1 MRDSEIIVDNF
12 AGGGGASTGIELAI
26 GRSVDIAINHDPN
39 AVAMHTTNHPDTLHY
54 CESVYSVRPKVA
66 TAGRPVA
73 LAWFSPDCF
82 PAGTLVLTQSG
93 YKKIE
98 DIRVGEFVLTH
109 KRRWR
114 QVVETSNAER
124 PTTKIRGHGHPGLT
138 CSLEHPFYIKAR
150 RNVWN
155 NNIRQYRPEYD
166 NAEWV
171 PASLVQKG
179 HYWATP
185 TSVPEMTIPEMT
197 MYTKGTFLPVDE
209 RLLWL
214 AGRYVGDGW
223 TRLTETRAELVIIC
237 GKHEVDEL
245 EERINMWP
253 RVGHRVIKGELS
265 WCRRE
270 VRTACQLTANSRAL
284 VEWLRKHFGHKAEYK
299 KLPAWLYGASNALK
313 KAFIDGYMSADGWHG
328 QDAKQGDMFE
338 VNTVSKGLA
347 FGMKQLISTLGYSG
361 TVFVN
366 TNPTCV
372 IEGRMVNARASYKV
386 RWREAVCGNH
396 TQTFDDDGLLW
407 APVRE
412 NTPLNRI
419 ERVFNIGVEDDESYV
434 VEGVIVHNCRHFS
447 KAKGAKPVEKAIRG
461 LAWIV
466 LRWGLDVEPRVMMLE
481 NVEEFKT
488 WGPLLAAEMRPDPD
502 RVGEIFLAF
511 VGMLTTGIPANHPA
525 LAECCEFLNIS
536 LDSEEATRLVNGLG
550 YTVEYRELRA
560 CDYGA
565 PTIRKRFFMVMR
577 RDGQPIVWPEAT
589 HGDPKSA
596 VVLAGNLAPWRTAA
610 ECIDWSIPAPSIFD
624 RKKPLAVNTLKR
636 IARGIQ
642 RFVIESASPF
652 IVKCNHTTTR
662 GKYDCFRG
670 QALDDPLQTITK
682 THGYAIAVPHL
693 TKFRTGATGHPV
705 TEPVPTVTAGTSRRP
720 GGNGHALGIVEAG
733 LVPFLAGNGGSE
745 YQAKPRPLDKPAHT
759 ILKESRACV
768 VAPVIARQ
776 FGASVGHRAD
786 EPSATITAGGGGKS
800 QLVSAF
806 LAKHYGGNY
815 QGAGVGLDEPAHSVT
830 TVDHHALVA
839 SHLVKLRGTCRDGQ
853 RTNDPM
859 PTVTAG
865 GQHVGE
871 VKTTLAVEDYDE
883 ERAQQVLAFLQE
895 YCGED
900 STGLVEIA
908 GVTYRI
914 VDIGMRMLQPH
925 ELYRAQGFPEWYII
939 DQDYRGVKYAKDK
952 QVARCGNA
960 VPPPFAE
967 ALVRANLPEL
977 CQQKEMAA

>member
-1 MRDSEIIVDNF
+1 MKDSEIIVDNF

-39 AVAMHTTNHPDTLHY
+39 AVAMHTTNHPGTLHY

-66 TAGRPVA
+66 TAGRSVG
-73 LAWFSPDCF
+73 LAWFSPD
-82 PAGTLVLTQSG
+82 
-93 YKKIE
+93 
-98 DIRVGEFVLTH
+98 
-109 KRRWR
+109 
-114 QVVETSNAER
+114 
-124 PTTKIRGHGHPGLT
+124 
-138 CSLEHPFYIKAR
+138 
-150 RNVWN
+150 
-155 NNIRQYRPEYD
+155 
-166 NAEWV
+166 
-171 PASLVQKG
+171 
-179 HYWATP
+179 
-185 TSVPEMTIPEMT
+185 
-197 MYTKGTFLPVDE
+197 
-209 RLLWL
+209 
-214 AGRYVGDGW
+214 
-223 TRLTETRAELVIIC
+223 
-237 GKHEVDEL
+237 
-245 EERINMWP
+245 
-253 RVGHRVIKGELS
+253 
-265 WCRRE
+265 
-270 VRTACQLTANSRAL
+270 
-284 VEWLRKHFGHKAEYK
+284 
-299 KLPAWLYGASNALK
+299 
-313 KAFIDGYMSADGWHG
+313 
-328 QDAKQGDMFE
+328 
-338 VNTVSKGLA
+338 
-347 FGMKQLISTLGYSG
+347 
-361 TVFVN
+361 
-366 TNPTCV
+366 
-372 IEGRMVNARASYKV
+372 
-386 RWREAVCGNH
+386 
-396 TQTFDDDGLLW
+396 
-407 APVRE
+407 
-412 NTPLNRI
+412 
-419 ERVFNIGVEDDESYV
+419 
-434 VEGVIVHNCRHFS
+434 CRHFS

-466 LRWGLDVEPRVMMLE
+466 IRWALDVGPRVMMLE

-488 WGPLLAAEMRPDPD
+488 WGPLLAAEMRPDPE
-502 RVGEIFLAF
+502 RVGETFRAF
-511 VGMLTTGIPANHPA
+511 VGMLTTGIPVNHPA
-525 LAECCEFLNIS
+525 LAECCEFLELS
-536 LDSEEATRLVNGLG
+536 PDSDQAKRLIVGLG
-550 YTVEYRELRA
+550 YDVDYRELRA

-577 RDGQPIVWPEAT
+577 RDGQPIVWPAAT
-589 HGDPKSA
+589 HGDPKSPA
-596 VVLAGNLAPWRTAA
+596 VISGKLAPWRTAA
-610 ECIDWSIPAPSIFD
+610 ECIDWSIPAPSIFG
-624 RKKPLAVNTLKR
+624 RKKPLAENTLRR

-693 TKFRTGATGHPV
+693 TKFRTGATGQPV
-705 TEPVPTVTAGTSRRP
+705 TDPVPTVTAGTSRRP
-720 GGNGHALGIVEAG
+720 GGNGHALGIVETG

-776 FGASVGHRAD
+776 FGASVGHPVD

-800 QLVSAF
+800 QLVSVF

-815 QGAGVGLDEPAHSVT
+815 QGAGIDLGEPAHSVT
-830 TVDHHALVA
+830 TVDHHALVTA
-839 SHLVKLRGTCRDGQ
+839 QIVGVGGRAGQSRPRDVSEPLQTMTTKADAAMVTAHLIKLRGTCRDGQ
-853 RTNDPM
+853 TTDEPM
-859 PTVTAG
+859 PTITAG

-883 ERAQQVLAFLQE
+883 ERAQQVLAFLQK

-900 STGLVEIA
+900 STGLVDIG

-967 ALVRANLPEL
+967 ALVKANLPEM
-977 CQQKEMAA
+977 CYKKKAA

>member
-1 MRDSEIIVDNF
+1 MREIIVDNF

-54 CESVYSVRPKVA
+54 CESVYEVRPKVA

-73 LAWFSPDCF
+73 LAWFSPD
-82 PAGTLVLTQSG
+82 
-93 YKKIE
+93 
-98 DIRVGEFVLTH
+98 
-109 KRRWR
+109 
-114 QVVETSNAER
+114 
-124 PTTKIRGHGHPGLT
+124 
-138 CSLEHPFYIKAR
+138 
-150 RNVWN
+150 
-155 NNIRQYRPEYD
+155 
-166 NAEWV
+166 
-171 PASLVQKG
+171 
-179 HYWATP
+179 
-185 TSVPEMTIPEMT
+185 
-197 MYTKGTFLPVDE
+197 
-209 RLLWL
+209 
-214 AGRYVGDGW
+214 
-223 TRLTETRAELVIIC
+223 
-237 GKHEVDEL
+237 
-245 EERINMWP
+245 
-253 RVGHRVIKGELS
+253 
-265 WCRRE
+265 
-270 VRTACQLTANSRAL
+270 
-284 VEWLRKHFGHKAEYK
+284 
-299 KLPAWLYGASNALK
+299 
-313 KAFIDGYMSADGWHG
+313 
-328 QDAKQGDMFE
+328 
-338 VNTVSKGLA
+338 
-347 FGMKQLISTLGYSG
+347 
-361 TVFVN
+361 
-366 TNPTCV
+366 
-372 IEGRMVNARASYKV
+372 
-386 RWREAVCGNH
+386 
-396 TQTFDDDGLLW
+396 
-407 APVRE
+407 
-412 NTPLNRI
+412 
-419 ERVFNIGVEDDESYV
+419 
-434 VEGVIVHNCRHFS
+434 CRHFS

-461 LAWIV
+461 LAWVV
-466 LRWGLDVEPRVMMLE
+466 LRWGLDVKPRVMKLE

-488 WGPLLAAEMRPDPD
+488 WGPLLAGEMRPDPA
-502 RVGEIFLAF
+502 RAGETFEAF
-511 VGMLTTGIPANHPA
+511 IGMLTTGISADHPA

-577 RDGQPIVWPEAT
+577 CDGKPIVWPEAT
-589 HGDPKSA
+589 HGDPKSPA
-596 VVLAGNLAPWRTAA
+596 VLAGKLAPWRTAA

-642 RFVIESASPF
+642 RFVIDSASPF

-670 QALDDPLQTITK
+670 QSLVDPLQTITK

-693 TKFRTGATGHPV
+693 TKFRTGATGQEV
-705 TEPVPTVTAGTSRRP
+705 TDPLPTVTAGTSRRP

-745 YQAKPRPLDKPAHT
+745 YQAKPRPIDKPAHT
-759 ILKESRACV
+759 ILKQSRACV

-776 FGASVGHRAD
+776 FGASIGHRAD

-815 QGAGVGLDEPAHSVT
+815 TGPGVGLDEPTHSVT
-830 TVDHHALVA
+830 TVDHHAVVAAHLMVNNTGHPGGSMESPAHTVTTGNHHAVVA

-853 RTNDPM
+853 RTDEPM
-859 PTVTAG
+859 PTITAG

-900 STGLVEIA
+900 STGLVEIG

>member
-1 MRDSEIIVDNF
+1 MRELIVDNF
-12 AGGGGASTGIELAI
+12 AGGGGASTGIEMAI
-26 GRSVDIAINHDPN
+26 GRSVDIAINHDVN
-39 AVAMHTTNHPDTLHY
+39 AVGMHRTNHPDTLHY
-54 CESVYSVRPKVA
+54 CESVFDVSPAAA
-66 TAGRPVA
+66 TSGKPVG
-73 LAWFSPDCF
+73 LAWFSPD
-82 PAGTLVLTQSG
+82 
-93 YKKIE
+93 
-98 DIRVGEFVLTH
+98 
-109 KRRWR
+109 
-114 QVVETSNAER
+114 
-124 PTTKIRGHGHPGLT
+124 
-138 CSLEHPFYIKAR
+138 
-150 RNVWN
+150 
-155 NNIRQYRPEYD
+155 
-166 NAEWV
+166 
-171 PASLVQKG
+171 
-179 HYWATP
+179 
-185 TSVPEMTIPEMT
+185 
-197 MYTKGTFLPVDE
+197 
-209 RLLWL
+209 
-214 AGRYVGDGW
+214 
-223 TRLTETRAELVIIC
+223 
-237 GKHEVDEL
+237 
-245 EERINMWP
+245 
-253 RVGHRVIKGELS
+253 
-265 WCRRE
+265 
-270 VRTACQLTANSRAL
+270 
-284 VEWLRKHFGHKAEYK
+284 
-299 KLPAWLYGASNALK
+299 
-313 KAFIDGYMSADGWHG
+313 
-328 QDAKQGDMFE
+328 
-338 VNTVSKGLA
+338 
-347 FGMKQLISTLGYSG
+347 
-361 TVFVN
+361 
-366 TNPTCV
+366 
-372 IEGRMVNARASYKV
+372 
-386 RWREAVCGNH
+386 
-396 TQTFDDDGLLW
+396 
-407 APVRE
+407 
-412 NTPLNRI
+412 
-419 ERVFNIGVEDDESYV
+419 
-434 VEGVIVHNCRHFS
+434 CRHFS

-466 LRWGLDVEPRVMMLE
+466 IRWALDVSPRVMMLE

-502 RVGEIFLAF
+502 RVGETFQAF
-511 VGMLTTGIPANHPA
+511 VGMLTTGVPADHPA
-525 LAECCEFLNIS
+525 LMECREFLDLS
-536 LDSEEATRLVNGLG
+536 PESEQSKRLITGLG
-550 YTVEYRELRA
+550 YVVDFRELRA

-596 VVLAGNLAPWRTAA
+596 VVQSGKLAPWRTAA
-610 ECIDWSIPAPSIFD
+610 ECIDWSVTAPSIFD
-624 RKKPLAVNTLKR
+624 RKKPLAENTLKR

-693 TKFRTGATGHPV
+693 TKFRTGATGQPV

-720 GGNGHALGIVEAG
+720 GGNGHALGIVEAE
-733 LVPFLAGNGGSE
+733 LAPFLAGNGGSE

-776 FGASVGHRAD
+776 FGASIGHRAD

-815 QGAGVGLDEPAHSVT
+815 TGPGVGLDEPAHSVT

-853 RTNDPM
+853 RTDTPM
-859 PTVTAG
+859 PTITAG

-895 YCGED
+895 YCGAD

-967 ALVRANLPEL
+967 ALVRANLPEM
-977 CQQKEMAA
+977 CIYVQREVA